1 MGQPRVSPTR
11 GRRREVGQS
20 PPPPGGRPPHGVCS
34 IRPKGGRKLIARRAL
49 ASRAV
54 EQTRVIPRAG
64 TDSAAAEEQAALRR
78 VATPVASGAEAP
90 AIFRSVAE
98 EAGRL
103 LGARSS
109 ATIRYDGG
117 FAVTVGRWHEA
128 DGPGGFEVGTAVPLD
143 GSDGLTAIVARTG
156 RSARIDDYTDVRGR
170 AAEMMRRNGFRTA
183 VAAPIVVGGQTWGL
197 VLVASGHAD
206 VLGAD
211 AERRLGDFA
220 ELVALGLE
228 SAEAREQL
236 NASRL
241 RILEAGMQER
251 RRLERNL
258 HDGAQQRLVSLALQL
273 RVLEGK
279 LARDDPEAARTLAAG
294 ARAELDLAMRELR
307 ELARGLHPAVLT
319 DRGLAAALESLADS
333 APLPVDVIGA
343 PEERIAEAVE
353 AAAYFV
359 IAESVTNAVKHAEA
373 TRIAVRIEQAPGAL
387 QITIEDD
394 GRGGADLAAGT
405 GLRGLAD
412 RVEALGGRLAVADRP
427 GGGTVVSVELP
438 VEAH

>member
-1 MGQPRVSPTR
+1 MADP
-11 GRRREVGQS
+11 
-20 PPPPGGRPPHGVCS
+20 
-34 IRPKGGRKLIARRAL
+34 
-49 ASRAV
+49 
-54 EQTRVIPRAG
+54 
-64 TDSAAAEEQAALRR
+64 SAIAEEQAALRR
-78 VATPVASGAEAP
+78 VATLVAAGAEP
-90 AIFRSVAE
+90 AEIFHAVAE

-109 ATIRYDGG
+109 ATIRYDGDV
-117 FAVTVGRWHEA
+117 ALTVGRWRDDA
-128 DGPGGFEVGTAVPLD
+128 TGPGGGFEVGTRVPLA

-156 RSARIDDYTDVRGR
+156 LPARIEDYAGVRGH
-170 AAEMMRRNGFRTA
+170 AAAMMRERGYRTA
-183 VAAPIVVGGQTWGL
+183 VAAPIIAGGRAWGL
-197 VLVASGHAD
+197 LLVASAVPNGLRAGD
-206 VLGAD
+206 EL
-211 AERRLGDFA
+211 RLADFA

-236 NASRL
+236 SASRL

-258 HDGAQQRLVSLALQL
+258 HDGAQQRLVALALQL

-279 LARDDPEAARTLAAG
+279 LARGDPEAALTIAAG

-333 APLPVDVIGA
+333 APLPVEITGA
-343 PEERIAEAVE
+343 PEERIPEAVE
-353 AAAYFV
+353 AGAYFV
-359 IAESVTNAVKHAEA
+359 IAESVTNAVKHADA
-373 TRIAVRIEQAPGAL
+373 TRIAVRLERAGSLLRIA
-387 QITIEDD
+387 IEDD
-394 GRGGADLAAGT
+394 GRGGADPAAGT

-412 RVEALGGRLAVADRP
+412 RVEALGGRFAVADRV

-438 VEAH
+438 VDGH